1 MARKTAPKS
10 AAARQAARRAR
21 LRREGARQVL
31 VTMPPDTARRLDAL
45 PGASDAGKIVAL
57 IDATAIRPA

>member
-21 LRREGARQVL
+21 LRREGGRQVM
-31 VTMPPDTARRLDAL
+31 VTLSGPLAAKLDAL
-45 PGASDAGKIVAL
+45 PGASDAQKIVAL